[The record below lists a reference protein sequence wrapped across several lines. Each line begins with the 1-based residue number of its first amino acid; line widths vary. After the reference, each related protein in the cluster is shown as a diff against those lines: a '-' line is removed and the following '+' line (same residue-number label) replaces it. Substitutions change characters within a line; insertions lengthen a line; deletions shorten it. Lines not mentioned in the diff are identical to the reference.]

1 MIYFEK
7 TDSSYT
13 KKEFDEIANQYS
25 RQLKQAGYDRTC
37 RLGVSGDYDNLFK
50 IRGIMNV
57 CSVVVIDSK
66 ASEYEKSHYDVDIWE
81 DELPSP
87 RFDQCKE
94 DEVIGY
100 CSSGSTEQPRIIS
113 WHKAGYEYELE
124 YSYKIQSGITKND
137 STWNYLPLWAPLGQ
151 QVFNSCYDIDATF
164 YVLNRP
170 YSNWPKYL
178 PTFVVG
184 SPNVLLRIVRET
196 DEPYET
202 MSIREIRANSSPM
215 YKDIKQEIQS
225 YFNCI
230 TTDCYGMSEVG
241 SISAM
246 TYPQKF
252 GSVGFVNEGRHVEII
267 DGEIVVEGFHT
278 GDLGHI
284 DDDGFLFITGRI
296 KDVINKGGVKI
307 MPYEV
312 EQAMFKCGV
321 EDCVV
326 FGHNTVNALVNGKLD
341 DDKLKIMLRDY
352 KYPDKIINVDKI
364 PRRESGKINRKILL
378 EKYKDVI

>member
-13 KKEFDEIANQYS
+13 KAEFDEIANQYS
-25 RQLKQAGYDRTC
+25 EHLRQAGYDRTC
-37 RLGVSGDYDNLFK
+37 RLGVYGDYDNLFK

-66 ASEYEKSHYDVDIWE
+66 ASEYEKSHYDVDIWI
-81 DELPSP
+81 DELPPP
-87 RFDQCKE
+87 RFNQCKE
-94 DEVIGY
+94 DEVVGY
-100 CSSGSTEQPRIIS
+100 CSSGSTDKPRIIP
-113 WHKAGYEYELE
+113 WHKSGYEYELE
-124 YSYKIQSGITKND
+124 YSYKTQSGITKND
-137 STWNYLPLWAPLGQ
+137 STWNCLPLWAPLGQ
-151 QVFNSCYDIDATF
+151 QVFNSCYDIDAGF
-164 YVLNRP
+164 YVLKEP
-170 YSNWPKYL
+170 YKNWPVFN

-184 SPNVLLRIVRET
+184 SPNVLLRIIQKTEV
-196 DEPYET
+196 PYTT

-215 YKDIKQEIQS
+215 YKDIKQAIQT

-252 GSVGFVNEGRHVEII
+252 GSVGFINEGRNVEIVE
-267 DGEIVVEGFHT
+267 GEIVVDGFHT

-312 EQAMFKCGV
+312 EQAIFACGAD
-321 EDCVV
+321 DCVV
-326 FGHNTVNALVNGKLD
+326 FGYNTVNALVKGELNET
-341 DDKLKIMLRDY
+341 KLKTMLRDY
-352 KYPDKIINVDKI
+352 KYPSNIINVDSI
-364 PRRESGKINRKILL
+364 PRRESGKINRKKLINQ
-378 EKYKDVI
+378 YCD